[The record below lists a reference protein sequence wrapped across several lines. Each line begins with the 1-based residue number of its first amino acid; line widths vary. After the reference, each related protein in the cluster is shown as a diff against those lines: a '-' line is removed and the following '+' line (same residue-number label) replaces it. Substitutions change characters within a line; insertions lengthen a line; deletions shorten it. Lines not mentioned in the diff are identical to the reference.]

1 MPFLWTGYLS
11 ARHDFWPRPLSV
23 DTLPTVT
30 TCKANTGKTPRFLRF
45 TEPCDKRGVVQLV
58 TTPASQSALWQVP
71 ARRFTPAGRGAWT
84 RFQSPNKCSIM
95 RAGAERASAVK
106 RGANLISL
114 FLLASDEVDQSHKR
128 FDLEFPSNRHLA
140 FRESVPPWANQVA
153 AELTSNRSYGRRRL
167 WSAKRTT
174 RCRPWRPDVGAPYTS
189 GRGSCGRAKRMSGE
203 RGTR

>member
-1 MPFLWTGYLS
+1 VRLLGSPLNCRVAPATRLRQRLEKEKKPRRVTG
-11 ARHDFWPRPLSV
+11 R
-23 DTLPTVT
+23 
-30 TCKANTGKTPRFLRF
+30 KA
-45 TEPCDKRGVVQLV
+45 VV
-58 TTPASQSALWQVP
+58 ASPGPSFCLA
-71 ARRFTPAGRGAWT
+71 AGRGART

-140 FRESVPPWANQVA
+140 FRERAFPRWANQVA